1 MDNSGGLRL
10 PSLTGDAVY
19 PPVAQVMNTDVS
31 HTWGLIQA
39 LLSLWYLLAYPAS
52 TGGPCFP
59 TEVATL
65 SPLLPDTSRLLS
77 TAVLAVWEQTLN

>member
-1 MDNSGGLRL
+1 MQSIPR
-10 PSLTGDAVY
+10 
-19 PPVAQVMNTDVS
+19 VAHVMNTDVS

-39 LLSLWYLLAYPAS
+39 LLSLWYLLASLAS
-52 TGGPCFP
+52 MRGLCFS
-59 TEVATL
+59 TAVATL